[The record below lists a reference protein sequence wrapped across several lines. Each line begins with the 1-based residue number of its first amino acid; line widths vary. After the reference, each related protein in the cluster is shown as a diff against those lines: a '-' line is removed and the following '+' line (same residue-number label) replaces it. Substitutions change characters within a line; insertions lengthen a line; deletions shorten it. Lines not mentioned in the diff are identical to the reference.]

1 MADEELKKK
10 KRMRGGHKGYVTTT
24 LEKMQGLLDN
34 FEFSAANQV
43 QRYRIALTE
52 KLDILG
58 ALDDEILTL
67 IAEENIEDEISE
79 TGIVRESIH
88 QMIVQIDEALNA
100 VEVEN
105 SGHTDKSISH
115 YPSNSNSNSFTENL
129 GAGKAK
135 LRKIILKKFHGDPI
149 CFTPFWD
156 SFRSA
161 VDDNPCLLD
170 VDKFNYLR
178 NLLEGS
184 AAGAIR
190 GLPLTAE
197 NYGAAKDILK
207 KRFGQPQII
216 INAHMEGLVKVATV
230 AVDNDLK
237 RLRFLYDRV
246 EAHVRALQALRIQ
259 CESYGKLLVPLLM
272 EKLSPS
278 MRLIIS
284 RAIDQPEW
292 DLDILLKAFDSEIEA
307 RERCEPIG
315 TNPSDFFTPKR
326 PFPSQTNKGKEVPTG
341 ATLTNQSEQP
351 VSCTFCKQ
359 SHTSARC
366 GIVTDISA
374 RRNLLNQQGR
384 CFVCLR
390 RNHMARNCSPSK
402 VCHICSGEHHMSI
415 CENAKIYRVNSLF
428 HYLCS

>member
-1 MADEELKKK
+1 MVDDELKKK
-10 KRMRGGHKGYVTTT
+10 KRIRGGHKGYVTTT
-24 LEKMQGLLDN
+24 LEKVQGLLDN

-43 QRYRIALTE
+43 KTYRIALTE

-67 IAEENIEDEISE
+67 IAKENIEDEISE
-79 TGIVRESIH
+79 TGIFRESIH
-88 QMIVQIDEALNA
+88 HMIVQIDEALNA

-115 YPSNSNSNSFTENL
+115 YPSNSNFNSFTESL

-135 LRKIILKKFHGDPI
+135 LPKIILKKFHGDPI

-161 VDDNPCLLD
+161 VDDNPCLSD

-197 NYGAAKDILK
+197 NYGAAKDLLK

-216 INAHMEGLVKVATV
+216 INAHMEGLVKVAAVT
-230 AVDNDLK
+230 VDNDLK

-246 EAHVRALQALRIQ
+246 EAHVRAPQALGIQ

-272 EKLSPS
+272 EKLPPS

-292 DLDILLKAFDSEIEA
+292 D
-307 RERCEPIG
+307 
-315 TNPSDFFTPKR
+315 FF
-326 PFPSQTNKGKEVPTG
+326 
-341 ATLTNQSEQP
+341 
-351 VSCTFCKQ
+351 
-359 SHTSARC
+359 
-366 GIVTDISA
+366 
-374 RRNLLNQQGR
+374 
-384 CFVCLR
+384 
-390 RNHMARNCSPSK
+390 
-402 VCHICSGEHHMSI
+402 HIFRLHI
-415 CENAKIYRVNSLF
+415 
-428 HYLCS
+428 